1 MHAQRI
7 GLVLIAVV
15 AGTMWVLAPA
25 AVRAVPRSQGGPHR
39 DGLRT
44 HGDPLVL
51 RRLVVATANVTNQL
65 PLQVREQLNSGKSI
79 EAIAQAAGKSTADVL
94 ARFDAVVDIA
104 MARATANGRLPQ
116 NAANARAAWFKQS
129 ARLQIDQPGLTPAF
143 SGLHE
148 LHVALISAA
157 VEVSG
162 MPRREIRAQLETCKT
177 LSGIVAT
184 KGRSGTDVTNTAMM
198 HADRR
203 LQASVDNGKLTTAQ
217 RDEWRAAL
225 QAAALNMVSTPGLH
239 VAGKECAR

>member
-1 MHAQRI
+1 MQAQRI
-7 GLVLIAVV
+7 GLILLAVV
-15 AGTMWVLAPA
+15 AGAVWVLAPV
-25 AVRAVPRSQGGPHR
+25 AVRAVPRSQGGSHH
-39 DGLRT
+39 DGLSM

-51 RRLVVATANVTNQL
+51 RGLVVATASLTNQRPRL
-65 PLQVREQLNSGKSI
+65 VREQLKSGKSI
-79 EAIAQAAGKSTADVL
+79 EGIAQAAGKRAADVL
-94 ARFDAVVDIA
+94 ARFDAMVDMA
-104 MARATANGRLPQ
+104 MTRATANGRLPQ
-116 NAANARAAWFKQS
+116 NVATARAAWFKES

-143 SGLHE
+143 PGLHE

-203 LQASVDNGKLTTAQ
+203 LQASVDDGKLTTAQ
-217 RDEWRAAL
+217 RDEWHAAL